1 LIRSLTKIKMEIIL
15 VILLTLS
22 VSISFVAI
30 RNLIKKNEAMEDFIN
45 KQSDAI
51 AACDTRLKQIDQKGV
66 FYADDEIGW
75 FFEEVKKIQD
85 ALNEF
90 RMR

>member
-1 LIRSLTKIKMEIIL
+1 MEIIL

-22 VSISFVAI
+22 ISISFVAI

-75 FFEEVKKIQD
+75 FFREVKKIQE

>member
-1 LIRSLTKIKMEIIL
+1 MKIKMEIIL

-22 VSISFVAI
+22 ISISFVAI

>member
-1 LIRSLTKIKMEIIL
+1 MEIIL

-22 VSISFVAI
+22 ISISAFAI
-30 RNLIKKNEAMEDFIN
+30 RNLIKKNEVMEDFIN

-51 AACDTRLKQIDQKGV
+51 AACDTRLKNIDQKGI

-75 FFEEVKKIQD
+75 FFNEVKKIQE

-90 RMR
+90 RLK

>member
-1 LIRSLTKIKMEIIL
+1 MEIIL
-15 VILLTLS
+15 IILLTLS
-22 VSISFVAI
+22 ISISFVAI

-45 KQSDAI
+45 KQSEAI
-51 AACDTRLKQIDQKGV
+51 AACDTRLKQVDQKGV

-75 FFEEVKKIQD
+75 FFKEVKKIQE

-90 RMR
+90 RLK

>member
-1 LIRSLTKIKMEIIL
+1 MEIIL

-22 VSISFVAI
+22 ISFSFVAI

-51 AACDTRLKQIDQKGV
+51 AACDTRLKQIDQKGS

-75 FFEEVKKIQD
+75 FFEEVKKIQE

>member
-1 LIRSLTKIKMEIIL
+1 MEIIL

-22 VSISFVAI
+22 ISISFVAI

-45 KQSDAI
+45 KQSEAI
-51 AACDTRLKQIDQKGV
+51 AACDARLKNIDDKGI
-66 FYADDEIGW
+66 FYSDDEIGW
-75 FFEEVKKIQD
+75 FFKEVQKIQE

-90 RMR
+90 RLK

>member
-1 LIRSLTKIKMEIIL
+1 MEIIL
-15 VILLTLS
+15 IILLTLS
-22 VSISFVAI
+22 VSVSFVAI
-30 RNLIKKNEAMEDFIN
+30 RNLIKKNEAMEDFIT

-51 AACDTRLKQIDQKGV
+51 AACDTRLKNIDQKGI

-75 FFEEVKKIQD
+75 FFEEVKKIQE

-90 RMR
+90 RMK

>member
-1 LIRSLTKIKMEIIL
+1 MEIIL
-15 VILLTLS
+15 IILLTLS
-22 VSISFVAI
+22 ISVSFVAI

-45 KQSDAI
+45 KQSEAI
-51 AACDTRLKQIDQKGV
+51 AACDTRLKEIDNKGV

-75 FFEEVKKIQD
+75 FFGEVKKIQE

-90 RMR
+90 RMK

>member
-1 LIRSLTKIKMEIIL
+1 MEIIL
-15 VILLTLS
+15 TILLTLS
-22 VSISFVAI
+22 ISISFVAI
-30 RNLIKKNEAMEDFIN
+30 RNLIKKNEAMEDFII

-75 FFEEVKKIQD
+75 FFEEVKKIQE

-90 RMR
+90 RMK